1 MTYRH
6 FVPYTTC
13 DTVRLCK
20 QQPDDSYQPPNYC
33 LQQVAKL
40 FAAHSNFFHLYLWTM
55 QYFFGGAKNCT
66 SYKSHYLS
74 VHKYRIPYLNRH
86 HPRQDYF
93 HILPIFLWPPL
104 LCCFLWG
111 GSATTNS
118 DDDGKANQCLNYIF
132 LHVHFLF
139 FTLLFLPTDRENK
152 GMDITLNF

>member
-1 MTYRH
+1 MSASQLLPSTGGK
-6 FVPYTTC
+6 TIC
-13 DTVRLCK
+13 GA
-20 QQPDDSYQPPNYC
+20 
-33 LQQVAKL
+33 LQ
-40 FAAHSNFFHLYLWTM
+40 FFPSLLVDNAIL
-55 QYFFGGAKNCT
+55 FGGAKNCT

-104 LCCFLWG
+104 FVLFSLG

-132 LHVHFLF
+132 LHIHFLF
-139 FTLLFLPTDRENK
+139 LPLLFPLPTDREK
-152 GMDITLNF
+152 QRYGYYIKFLTLTITIFPSRDFVSSQDSTPIVQ